1 RAKNRREPKD
11 SEHNSSNH
19 LMNVVVPIF
28 HFHWSERFWPEPQ
41 KFDPSRFSPERRPPP
56 EPLIYFPFGAGPRNC
71 IGNQFG
77 LQELMIMAILF
88 HRHYRFRVQP
98 GFTVEPDP
106 LITLRPRRGM
116 VMTVTA

>member
-1 RAKNRREPKD
+1 
-11 SEHNSSNH
+11 
-19 LMNVVVPIF
+19 MNVVVPIF

-88 HRHYRFRVQP
+88 PRHYRFRVQP

-116 VMTVTA
+116 VMTVTARRALSRSVENTAQSHFV